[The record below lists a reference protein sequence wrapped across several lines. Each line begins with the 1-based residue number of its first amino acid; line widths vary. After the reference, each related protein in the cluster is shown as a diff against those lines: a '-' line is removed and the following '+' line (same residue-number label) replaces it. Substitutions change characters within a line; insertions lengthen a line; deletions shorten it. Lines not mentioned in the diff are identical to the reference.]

1 MNMKNNSVTGRRKM
15 AIAVLLLVVA
25 IAGTA
30 CSAGSTG
37 SSSTATQAPS
47 GAATATVAR
56 ATAGT
61 SSAAAT
67 KTPQGIKST
76 SNLDCQAIVNAA
88 FDINGSAPSLV
99 MLTNSGGSVQNRVD
113 TAFYIDTTKMRAD
126 LDVLAKLPDPTDATE
141 ISIMGLPSEAIAQY
155 RQLFDLI
162 DRTANVVTPDANGA
176 SDQQLVGFT
185 AKLIKMSTAINAAVG
200 KACPDT
206 SANVGVVQPGSQP
219 TPSTASYRMGQTA
232 NVGDLRVTL
241 DKVLISPGAGGIL
254 PTAGNHF
261 VFVYF
266 TVENTGKSASQ
277 LNMMTSTHLEDATGK
292 QYTFDPDTIMLD
304 PNTTNLDGGIEA
316 GAKKSGAVGY
326 QLPTAAGD
334 LVWVFQ
340 DFKPNVAA
348 FTVKASDMVDVGTPV
363 TEPTADAMRAGAAAT
378 QTAFVGMMLGA
389 DATDQAAGTETPAP
403 PEPVATDVPTDVP
416 PSP

>member
-1 MNMKNNSVTGRRKM
+1 MNMKNKGVTGRRKITM
-15 AIAVLLLVVA
+15 AALLLVVA
-25 IAGTA
+25 VAGTA

-37 SSSTATQAPS
+37 SSSTATPAPS
-47 GAATATVAR
+47 GAATSLPTVAR
-56 ATAGT
+56 ATVGT
-61 SSAAAT
+61 SSVAAT
-67 KTPQGIKST
+67 KTPQSSKPT

-88 FDINGSAPSLV
+88 FDLNGSASSLV
-99 MLTNSGGSVQNRVD
+99 ILTNSGGSVQNQVD
-113 TAFYIDTTKMRAD
+113 TAFYIDTAKMRAD

-162 DRTANVVTPDANGA
+162 DQDANVVATPDANGL
-176 SDQQLVGFT
+176 SDPQLVGFT
-185 AKLIKMSTAINAAVG
+185 ANLVKMSTAINAAVG

-206 SANVGVVQPGSQP
+206 SANVGAVQPGAQP
-219 TPSTASYRMGQTA
+219 TPLTASYQIGQTA
-232 NVGDLRVTL
+232 SVGDLQVTL
-241 DKVLISPGAGGIL
+241 DKVMISPGAGGIL

-266 TVENTGKSASQ
+266 TVENTGQSASQ

-304 PNTTNLDGGIEA
+304 PNTTNLDGGVGA
-316 GAKKSGAVGY
+316 GEKKSGAVGY
-326 QLPTAAGD
+326 QLPADAGD

-348 FTVKASDMVDVGTPV
+348 FAVKASDMTDVGTPV
-363 TEPTADAMRAGAAAT
+363 TEPTEDAMRASADAT
-378 QTAFVGMMLGA
+378 QTAFVDMVVGESA
-389 DATDQAAGTETPAP
+389 TQDAMATESPAAP
-403 PEPVATDVPTDVP
+403 
-416 PSP
+416 